1 MGKIRIDFYL
11 SFTLAAKLEIHTV
24 GFNGEITMKAIMMGK
39 YLAIDKTGGVILVV
53 SVVGNLGYLNKK
65 A

>member
-1 MGKIRIDFYL
+1 
-11 SFTLAAKLEIHTV
+11 
-24 GFNGEITMKAIMMGK
+24 MMGK